1 MIKQLRKRF
10 ITVSIAA
17 VAGVM
22 LLLFATLN
30 IGNYIST
37 TKKLDNTIA
46 MLTENQGTI
55 PDFGEEKG
63 GEPKPEGGRDFR
75 GQFNKETRFDTRFF
89 TVTFDADGNE
99 LGSDLGKIATVTQEN
114 VADYIAIAQ
123 NHGAG
128 NAYTGDYRYGVTQ
141 NEDGSFSAIFVHAE
155 REISSL
161 KTVLFTS
168 LGATV
173 GCILLISVLIILF
186 SKKAMEPVAESYRK
200 QKQFIT
206 DASHELKTPI
216 TVIGTSLSV
225 LEMEVGK
232 QKWIDKAKAQCDKL
246 RDLVN
251 SLVTLSKMD
260 EEKPL
265 QKQNF
270 NISEAVAE
278 TVDSFADF
286 AAESGH
292 PLQTEIAPA
301 LTYCGDAYAVR
312 QLTSIL
318 IDNAIKYASDGTP
331 IAVTLQKAKKG
342 VVLTTANECDN
353 LDTAE
358 LDKLFERFYRADKVR
373 SGEKSGFGIGLSIA
387 RSICEA
393 HGGSIRAASTAGKQ
407 ITFTAILK

>member
-1 MIKQLRKRF
+1 MIKQLRGRF

-30 IGNYIST
+30 IVNYIST
-37 TKKLDNTIA
+37 TKKLDNTIE
-46 MLTENQGTI
+46 MLTANQGSI
-55 PDFGEEKG
+55 PDFGEDRG
-63 GEPKPEGGRDFR
+63 GEPKPEGERNFR

-89 TVTFDADGNE
+89 TVTYDENGKE
-99 LGSDLGKIATVTQEN
+99 LGSDLDKIAAVTQED

-123 NHGAG
+123 HHGAG

-141 NEDGSFSAIFVHAE
+141 NEDGSYTAIFVHAE
-155 REISSL
+155 RDLSSL
-161 KTVLFTS
+161 KTVLLAS

-186 SKKAMEPVAESYRK
+186 SKKAMEPVAESYQK

-260 EEKPL
+260 EETPL
-265 QKQNF
+265 QKKDFDVSQA
-270 NISEAVAE
+270 IAE
-278 TVDSFADF
+278 TADSFADF

-292 PLQTEIAPA
+292 TLQSEIAPA

-318 IDNAIKYASDGTP
+318 IENAIKYASDGTP
-331 IAVTLQKAKKG
+331 IVVTLQKGKKG
-342 VVLTTANECDN
+342 IVFTTTNQCDN
-353 LDTAE
+353 LDTSE
-358 LDKLFERFYRADKVR
+358 LDKLFERFYRADKAR

-393 HGGSIRAASTAGKQ
+393 HGGSIRAESPDGKA

>member
-1 MIKQLRKRF
+1 MIKQLRGRF
-10 ITVSIAA
+10 ITISIAA

-22 LLLFATLN
+22 LLLFASLN
-30 IGNYIST
+30 IVNYIST
-37 TKKLDNTIA
+37 TKKLDNTIE
-46 MLTENQGTI
+46 MLTENRGTI
-55 PDFGEEKG
+55 PDFGE
-63 GEPKPEGGRDFR
+63 PKPEGERDFR

-89 TVTFDADGNE
+89 TITYDESGKE
-99 LGSDLGKIATVTQEN
+99 LGSDLEKIAAVTQED

-128 NAYTGDYRYGVTQ
+128 NAYTGDYRYSVSQ
-141 NEDGSFSAIFVHAE
+141 NDDGSYTAVFVHAE
-155 REISSL
+155 RELSSL
-161 KTVLFTS
+161 KTVLFAS
-168 LGATV
+168 LGATI

-260 EEKPL
+260 EETPL
-265 QKQNF
+265 QKQDF
-270 NISEAVAE
+270 DVSQAVAE
-278 TVDSFADF
+278 TADSFADC

-292 PLQTEIAPA
+292 ALQTDIASA

-312 QLTSIL
+312 QLASIL
-318 IDNAIKYASDGTP
+318 IENAIKYASEGSP
-331 IAVTLQKAKKG
+331 IAVTLQKGKKG
-342 VVLTTANECDN
+342 IVITTTNQCDN
-353 LDTAE
+353 LDTSE
-358 LDKLFERFYRADKVR
+358 LDKLFERFYRADKAR
-373 SGEKSGFGIGLSIA
+373 SSEKSGFGIGLSIA

-393 HGGSIRAASTAGKQ
+393 HGGSIRAESPDGKA
-407 ITFTAILK
+407 IIFTAILK